1 MRRHFLNVVVVTVL
15 VLSASCSTANQP
27 EVLSHSE
34 PGTVAQSSSASTE
47 TSVLVE
53 RVGTGVPVALTVL
66 ERSTIS
72 GDTFVPSSLAGR
84 EVLLWFWA
92 PW

>member
-1 MRRHFLNVVVVTVL
+1 MPVTL
-15 VLSASCSTANQP
+15 
-27 EVLSHSE
+27 
-34 PGTVAQSSSASTE
+34 AQDPILGSSD
-47 TSVLVE
+47 LVE
-53 RVGTGVPVALTVL
+53 KVGTEVPSLLKVL

-72 GDTFVPSSLAGR
+72 GEVFEPSSLAGN

>member
-1 MRRHFLNVVVVTVL
+1 MLP
-15 VLSASCSTANQP
+15 ASCSSAERQEVASQP
-27 EVLSHSE
+27 RDTPVTLAQD
-34 PGTVAQSSSASTE
+34 PLLGTSG
-47 TSVLVE
+47 LVE
-53 RVGTGVPVALTVL
+53 KVGTEVPVPLTVL

-72 GDTFVPSSLAGR
+72 GEVFEPSSLAGN